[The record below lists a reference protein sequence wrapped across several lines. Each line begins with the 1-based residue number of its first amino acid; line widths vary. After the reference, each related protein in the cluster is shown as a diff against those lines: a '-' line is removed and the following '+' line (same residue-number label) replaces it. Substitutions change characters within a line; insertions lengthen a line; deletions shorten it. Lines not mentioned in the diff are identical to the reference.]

1 MAYDFVAIGDMT
13 TDAFIRLKDA
23 EEHVIDNTRELCLRF
38 GEKVPYE
45 SVQEIRATGNA
56 ANAAVAASRLG
67 LKSALV
73 SWVGDDQNGQEC
85 RETLRGKGV
94 SDEFVTVESGKKT
107 NYHYV
112 LMFGEERTILIKHE
126 DFSYHLPANF
136 EPPRYLYFSSVSG
149 HAGQF
154 EHDVAAWAKAH
165 PETKL
170 VFQPGTFQ
178 VKLGATE
185 LGDVISA
192 TELYFCNKEEA
203 RAMLRT
209 EETDVKKLME
219 DIRGLGP
226 KIVCVTDGSNGAYLL
241 DDSLP
246 GQGGAW
252 HIPMFPDFTPAVN
265 RTGAGDAT
273 ASSTVAY
280 ISLGMKPVDA
290 LLRGLVNA
298 AAVAQGVGAQ
308 TNLLSKDGI
317 EDWYAKRPP
326 EFKPE
331 KMA

>member
-23 EEHVIDNTRELCLRF
+23 EEHVIHNTRELCLRF

-45 SVQEIRATGNA
+45 SVQEVRATGNA

-67 LKSALV
+67 LRSALI
-73 SWVGDDQNGQEC
+73 SWVGDDENGREC

-94 SDEFVTVESGKKT
+94 GDEFVTVENGKKT

-126 DFSYHLPANF
+126 DFSYHLPENF
-136 EPPRYLYFSSVSG
+136 EPPRYLYFSSVSE
-149 HAGQF
+149 HAREF
-154 EHDVAAWAKAH
+154 EHDVATWAKAH

-170 VFQPGTFQ
+170 AFQPGTFQ
-178 VKLGATE
+178 VKLGAEE
-185 LGDVISA
+185 LRDVLSA

-209 EETDVKKLME
+209 EETDAKNMME
-219 DIRGLGP
+219 DIRRLGP
-226 KIVCVTDGSNGAYLL
+226 KVVCITDGSNGAYLL
-241 DDSLP
+241 DDS
-246 GQGGAW
+246 GAW

-273 ASSTVAY
+273 ASTTVAY
-280 ISLGMKPVDA
+280 ISLGMKPIDA

-308 TNLLSKDGI
+308 TNLLSKDDI
-317 EDWYAKRPP
+317 EDWYAKRPAD
-326 EFKPE
+326 FTPE
-331 KMA
+331 KLA